1 MAAGRSN
8 KARDHAV
15 SNPGENQMFRLPSPS
30 FAVCLLALLIA
41 LGGAGYSATGGS
53 FILGAANSATSQ
65 TRLVAPVAGSAF
77 RIDNTSTAAGASGMT
92 IITNAARPPLA
103 VNSSVKV
110 VNLNADRLDG
120 FDSASFTRTTVVPFN
135 LAAGAVSGS
144 ISIPAN
150 RPVFVMGV
158 TNTSG
163 ERSVGQATLLRAP
176 GALIMWTG
184 LESVAYFVNSSITS
198 GYSSATGGHIVFL
211 DYSHLFAIEV
221 SGPDSVRIHNGAGD
235 ARSGTVTFVW

>member
-1 MAAGRSN
+1 
-8 KARDHAV
+8 
-15 SNPGENQMFRLPSPS
+15 MFRLPSPS
-30 FAVCLLALLIA
+30 LAISFASLVIA

-53 FILGAANSATSQ
+53 FILGAANSATSL
-65 TRLVAPVAGSAF
+65 TRLVAPVAGTAF

-120 FDSASFTRTTVVPFN
+120 LHSTSFTRTTVVPFN
-135 LAAGAVSGS
+135 LAAGAVSAS
-144 ISIPAN
+144 IGIPAS

-158 TNTSG
+158 TNTFS

-184 LESVAYFVNSSITS
+184 LESVAYFANSSITS

-211 DYSHLFAIEV
+211 DYSHLVDIEV
-221 SGPDSVRIHNGAGD
+221 SGPDAIRIHNSAGD
-235 ARSGTVTFVW
+235 ARNGTVTFVW